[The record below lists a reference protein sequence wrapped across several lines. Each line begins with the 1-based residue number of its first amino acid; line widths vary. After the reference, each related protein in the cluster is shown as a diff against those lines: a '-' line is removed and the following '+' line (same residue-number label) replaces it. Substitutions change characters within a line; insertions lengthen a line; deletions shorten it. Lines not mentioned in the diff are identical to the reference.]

1 MWWLAAL
8 FSGGILASE
17 AVRKSRIP
25 EYGSDEYYRK
35 IHPEMTAEQRA
46 VLRFELGKILS
57 ESEKRLVEQRHLRE
71 AIKGKAGGY
80 GSIKGHD
87 GVFRLI
93 DDVIKAEGKV
103 FEWNS
108 NS

>member
-17 AVRKSRIP
+17 AIRKSRIP
-25 EYGSDEYYRK
+25 EFGTDEYYRK
-35 IHPEMTAEQRA
+35 TDPNMTADQRA
-46 VLRFELGKILS
+46 MLRFEMGKILS
-57 ESEKRLVEQRHLRE
+57 EPEKRLVEARTLRE
-71 AIKGKAGGY
+71 AQKGKAGGY
-80 GSIKGHD
+80 GSIKCHD

-93 DDVIKAEGKV
+93 DDVIAAEGKV

-108 NS
+108 